1 MLESYIVQIFIYI
14 ILIGL
19 IHYLY
24 LFFRNNLTNP
34 KVIDLVNRPTTEYTK
49 MYNTIKQRK
58 QTKQTDEMKDELKD
72 YFKNLNKKNET
83 TSIDNLPNS
92 KNIRNPQQTIH
103 SIEKKKVT
111 FDTRSSNH
119 NRTSNNSRQQEI
131 PSNNIE
137 LEYSSLNQN
146 SGGIS
151 YSSF

>member
-1 MLESYIVQIFIYI
+1 MLESYLVQTFIYI

-19 IHYLY
+19 VHYLY

-49 MYNTIKQRK
+49 MYNTIKQ
-58 QTKQTDEMKDELKD
+58 TKQTNEMKDELKD
-72 YFKNLNKKNET
+72 YFKNLNKKTET
-83 TSIDNLPNS
+83 TSIHNLPNP
-92 KNIRNPQQTIH
+92 KNIRNQQQTRQ

-111 FDTRSSNH
+111 FDTPSSNH
-119 NRTSNNSRQQEI
+119 NVSSNNRQQEI
-131 PSNNIE
+131 PSNNIQ

-151 YSSF
+151 YSTF

>member
-1 MLESYIVQIFIYI
+1 MLESYLVQTFIYI

-49 MYNTIKQRK
+49 MYNTIKQ
-58 QTKQTDEMKDELKD
+58 TKQTNEMKDELKD
-72 YFKNLNKKNET
+72 YFKNLNKKTET
-83 TSIDNLPNS
+83 TSIHNLPNS
-92 KNIRNPQQTIH
+92 KNARNSQQTTQ
-103 SIEKKKVT
+103 STEKKRVT

-119 NRTSNNSRQQEI
+119 NISSNNSRQQEI
-131 PSNNIE
+131 PSNNIQ

-151 YSSF
+151 YSTF